1 MVPKDRRC
9 RIRQQRTKESFLTST
24 GGGQLLHDRD
34 FQKSLG
40 MERGHSTILQIIQRN
55 CELAQGFIFSIY
67 RLHSC

>member
-9 RIRQQRTKESFLTST
+9 RIRQQRTKESFLTSN
-24 GGGQLLHDRD
+24 GGQLLHDRD

-55 CELAQGFIFSIY
+55 CELAHGFIFSIY